1 MAVTLTES
9 AATEV
14 KRLIEG
20 EKLGDDTCLRMA
32 IGGGGCSGLQ
42 YGLGFDQEYDPD
54 VDAKYDFHGVALVT
68 KKKFALHLDG
78 TTIDF
83 QDGPWAGASRS
94 RIPTSPRAAA
104 APAAAGT
111 KNLSENHTPRLPR
124 AETTCTC
131 DSSRIGTKRP

>member
-1 MAVTLTES
+1 MAVIVTES

-20 EKLGDDTCLRMA
+20 EKLGEETCLRMA

-42 YGLGFDQEYDPD
+42 YGLGFDGEFDAA
-54 VDAKYDFHGVALVT
+54 VDAKYEYHGMSLIT

-83 QDGPWAGASRS
+83 QDGPMGRGFT
-94 RIPTSPRAAA
+94 IDNPNQPKGGGC
-104 APAAAGT
+104 PGCGG
-111 KNLSENHTPRLPR
+111 H
-124 AETTCTC
+124 
-131 DSSRIGTKRP
+131 

>member
-14 KRLIEG
+14 KRLIDG
-20 EKLGDDTCLRMA
+20 EKLGESTCLRMV

-42 YGLGFDQEYDPD
+42 YSLGFDSEFDPAI
-54 VDAKYDFHGVALVT
+54 DARYEHHGVSLIT

-83 QDGPWAGASRS
+83 QDGPMGRGFTIDNPSQ
-94 RIPTSPRAAA
+94 PRGGGC
-104 APAAAGT
+104 PGCGG
-111 KNLSENHTPRLPR
+111 H
-124 AETTCTC
+124 
-131 DSSRIGTKRP
+131 